1 MADGTFRDGLF
12 RGKTAFITGGSSG
25 INLGI
30 ATALVKAGA
39 RVAINGRNEEK
50 LNAAVAGLRA
60 HGEATGVAADVR
72 EYDAIE
78 KALRQVATAY
88 GPIDVLVC
96 GAAGNFLAPAVAM
109 SSRGFKAVV
118 DIDLLGTFHA
128 ARAAFEHLRKPG
140 AVVLNISAPQ
150 ASLPM
155 AMQSHVCSA
164 KAGVDMLTRCLAIE
178 WGPAGVRVNALWPG
192 PIIGTEGMARLAPG
206 DDASE
211 RIRRAMPL
219 QRLGTVEEVADAALF
234 LCSDAARFVTG
245 AVLTCD
251 GGQSLLGGGLVVQ
264 LATG

>member
-1 MADGTFRDGLF
+1 MSEGTFRDGVF
-12 RGKTAFITGGSSG
+12 RGKTAFVTGGSSG

-39 RVAINGRNEEK
+39 RVAINGRNEAK
-50 LNAAVAGLRA
+50 LNAAVAGLRV

-78 KALRQVATAY
+78 RAVRQVATTY
-88 GPIDVLVC
+88 GPIDILVC
-96 GAAGNFLAPAVAM
+96 GAAGNFLAPAVGM

-140 AVVLNISAPQ
+140 AAVLNISAPQ

-155 AMQSHVCSA
+155 AMQSHVCAA
-164 KAGVDMLTRCLAIE
+164 KAGLDMLTRCLAIE
-178 WGPAGVRVNALWPG
+178 WGPAGVRVNALSPG
-192 PIIGTEGMARLAPG
+192 PIAGTEGMARLAAS
-206 DDASE
+206 DDARE

-234 LCSDAARFVTG
+234 LCSDAARFITG

-251 GGQSLLGGGLVVQ
+251 GGHSLLGGGVLVQ
-264 LATG
+264 PTL